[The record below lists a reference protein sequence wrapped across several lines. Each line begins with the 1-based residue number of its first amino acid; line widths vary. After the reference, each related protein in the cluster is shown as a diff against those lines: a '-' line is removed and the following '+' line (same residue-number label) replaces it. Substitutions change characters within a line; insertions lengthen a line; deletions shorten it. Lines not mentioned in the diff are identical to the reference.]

1 MLGKTKPKTYKNVDV
16 LIDNGKAKSKPSPLT
31 HGLPPTP
38 RERRDAR
45 REAAAA
51 EAEKSWELR
60 RKREEKERLGYF

>member
-1 MLGKTKPKTYKNVDV
+1 MKSKVLKIYKKVDA
-16 LIDNGKAKSKPSPLT
+16 LTDNGKAESKPPPLT

-45 REAAAA
+45 RDAAAA

-60 RKREEKERLGYF
+60 RKREEKEQLGYF